1 MKEKEE
7 KNKLYLKLYQSLFAD
22 LSAVIAREVSEQVQR
37 YLDLPLT
44 VEQVAMLLDVQ
55 PDVIY
60 KWHQRGRLNFTKKCG
75 RLTITLQ
82 EVNHQ
87 LTNKDAIELLREKI
101 TCNSDSLQG

>member
-1 MKEKEE
+1 MKDTVE
-7 KNKLYLKLYQSLFAD
+7 KNKMYLNLYKSLYAD
-22 LSAVIAREVSEQVQR
+22 LSAVITREVSEQVQR

-87 LTNKDAIELLREKI
+87 LTNKEAIELLKQKL
-101 TCNSDSLQG
+101 TCSEDSKQC

>member
-1 MKEKEE
+1 MDTEE
-7 KNKLYLKLYQSLFAD
+7 KNKLYLKLYKSLFAD
-22 LSAVIAREVSEQVQR
+22 LSAVISREVSDQVQR

-44 VEQVAMLLDVQ
+44 VEQVAILLDVQ

-87 LTNKDAIELLREKI
+87 LTNKDTIALLREKI
-101 TCNSDSLQG
+101 TCKAEAEQ